1 MPSEYQNQ
9 DNQTAFILFSV
20 EKYMLSATLFP
31 YFLWKTRLEFLRSI
45 DGIPPC
51 WLVLQ
56 VLVEPC
62 KHGVDPLDTLVIV
75 HDTVVFTL
83 HYDECCRHAEELE
96 GCVHLD
102 TLTDWHVGVSR
113 TVGEEQWLMYLV
125 SIEER

>member
-1 MPSEYQNQ
+1 MLWFCNFYAITVLFFQKIMPSEYQNR

-20 EKYMLSATLFP
+20 EKSMLSALLSI

-62 KHGVDPLDTLVIV
+62 KH
-75 HDTVVFTL
+75 
-83 HYDECCRHAEELE
+83 
-96 GCVHLD
+96 
-102 TLTDWHVGVSR
+102 
-113 TVGEEQWLMYLV
+113 
-125 SIEER
+125 